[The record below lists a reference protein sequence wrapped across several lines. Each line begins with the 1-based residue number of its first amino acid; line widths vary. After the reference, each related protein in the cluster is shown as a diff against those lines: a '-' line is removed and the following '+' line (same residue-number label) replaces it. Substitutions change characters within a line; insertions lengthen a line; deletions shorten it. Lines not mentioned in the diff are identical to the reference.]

1 MVKALVFDA
10 YGTLFDV
17 HSVRDT
23 CNEWFPDKGE
33 AISQTWREKQLNYF
47 FLRQLMER
55 YEPFDQVT
63 REALRYACKSNGVTL
78 SNEAEEALMEAYL
91 NLELFNEVKEVLSQ
105 LNDKKLV
112 VFSNGSPV
120 MIDPL
125 VEQSDI
131 SGYIDDVLS
140 ADVVKQYKPVRAAY
154 YYAQQE
160 LGIEKEDIL
169 FMSSNPWDISGAA
182 SYGFRTAWI
191 NRNDL
196 PREELDIQPEVE
208 YKDLNGLLEWQD
220 GKE

>member
-17 HSVRDT
+17 HSVREK
-23 CNEWFPDKGE
+23 CNEWFPEQGE

-63 REALRYACKSNGVTL
+63 REALRYACKANDVTL
-78 SNEAEEALMEAYL
+78 RDEAEEELMEAYL
-91 NLELFNEVKEVLSQ
+91 NLDLFEEVEEVLSQ

-125 VEQSDI
+125 IDRSDI

-140 ADVVKQYKPVRAAY
+140 ADGVKQYKPVPAAY

-182 SYGFRTAWI
+182 SFGFRTAWI
-191 NRNDL
+191 NRNGL
-196 PREELDIQPEVE
+196 PKEELDIQPEVE
-208 YKDLNGLLEWQD
+208 YENLKGLLEWRD
-220 GKE
+220 